1 MSVTPEARKAVWDKI
16 QALFYE
22 QVPAMKVGDA
32 YAYDIASPK
41 VKGFAKTPTTG
52 RASGACPSSSAH
64 PPGFIGLGGAPRTC
78 RPGHLVEPY
87 IRRRPTV
94 RMWSFVLKRAG
105 ATFVT
110 LVAASVLIFA
120 FIHLVPGDPIYV
132 LLGDTATP
140 EQVDLVRHQLGLDQP
155 IVLQYLLW
163 AGKALTGDLGRSIF
177 FQAPVLS
184 VIADGAETSLLLATI
199 TMIWVVL
206 IGVPIGMVAAM
217 RQGSWLDQ
225 SLSGVAML
233 MASVPTFW
241 VGLYLILIFA
251 AWLGWLPSSGYPSI
265 FEAGGLA
272 NLRYLLLPS
281 LTLAAPNAALILR
294 LTRASML
301 DVSREDYVRTARAKG
316 IRPWQVVRR
325 HILRNALLAVVSA
338 FGFTF
343 AALISEAVVTETVF
357 ALPGIGRLVVQS
369 ILRRDYPVIQGII
382 LVIVVLYLAI
392 NLIVDLSYRML
403 DPRVELE

>member
-1 MSVTPEARKAVWDKI
+1 
-16 QALFYE
+16 
-22 QVPAMKVGDA
+22 
-32 YAYDIASPK
+32 
-41 VKGFAKTPTTG
+41 
-52 RASGACPSSSAH
+52 
-64 PPGFIGLGGAPRTC
+64 
-78 RPGHLVEPY
+78 
-87 IRRRPTV
+87 
-94 RMWSFVLKRAG
+94 MWSYALKRAG
-105 ATFVT
+105 ATAVT
-110 LVAASVLIFA
+110 LIAASVLVFA

-140 EQVDLVRHQLGLDQP
+140 DQVDALRHELGLDQP
-155 IVLQYLLW
+155 IIVQYFW
-163 AGKALTGDLGRSIF
+163 WVGNALTGNLGQSIF

-184 VIADGAETSLLLATI
+184 VIADGAETSILLASI
-199 TMIWVVL
+199 TMIWVVA
-206 IGVPIGMVAAM
+206 IGVPIGAIAAM
-217 RQGSWLDQ
+217 RHGSTLDQ
-225 SLSGVAML
+225 GLSGVAML

-265 FEAGGLA
+265 FETGGLA

-281 LTLAAPNAALILR
+281 ITLAAPNAALILR

-316 IRPWQVVRR
+316 IRPWQVVRK
-325 HILRNALLAVVSA
+325 HIFRNALLAVVSA

-392 NLIVDLSYRML
+392 NLIVDLSYRLL